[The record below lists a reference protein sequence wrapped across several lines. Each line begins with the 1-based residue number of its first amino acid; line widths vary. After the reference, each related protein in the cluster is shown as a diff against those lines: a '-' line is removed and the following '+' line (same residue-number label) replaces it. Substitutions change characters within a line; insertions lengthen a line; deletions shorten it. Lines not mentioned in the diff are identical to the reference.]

1 MKTLLIMMSFIAIS
15 EFDLTAQQV
24 RNFTLNDLNN
34 KQQSFNELKGE
45 KLTII
50 DFWATWCKPCN
61 KAIPELNKIYTE
73 FKNKGVNV
81 IGINCDGP
89 RSIAKVA
96 PLSKTLQIEYPV
108 LIDMNI
114 QLMAELNLSAYPT
127 LIIVNSSGKIV
138 WIHEGFVPGDEL
150 VISEEINKQLAKQK

>member
-1 MKTLLIMMSFIAIS
+1 MKALLIILSFIAIS
-15 EFDLTAQQV
+15 EFNLTAQQV

-45 KLTII
+45 KLTLI

-73 FKNKGVNV
+73 FKNEGVNV

-96 PLSKTLQIEYPV
+96 PLCKTLQIEYPV

>member
-1 MKTLLIMMSFIAIS
+1 MKVLVIMISLIAVA
-15 EFDLTAQQV
+15 EFQLNAQQV
-24 RNFTLNDLNN
+24 RNFTLNDLDNN
-34 KQQSFNELKGE
+34 PRSFEQLKGE

-61 KAIPELNKIYTE
+61 KAIPELNKIYNK

-96 PLSKTLQIEYPV
+96 PLCKTLQIEYPV

-127 LIIVNSSGKIV
+127 LIIVNSSGKVV
-138 WIHEGFVPGDEL
+138 WIHEGFISGDEL
-150 VISEEINKQLAKQK
+150 AIAEEINKQLAKQK

>member
-1 MKTLLIMMSFIAIS
+1 MKVLLIVISFIAIS
-15 EFDLTAQQV
+15 EFDLSAQQV

-34 KQQSFNELKGE
+34 KQRSFNELKGE

-73 FKNKGVNV
+73 YKNKGVNV

-127 LIIVNSSGKIV
+127 LIIANSSGKIV

-150 VISEEINKQLAKQK
+150 VISAEIDKQLAKQK

>member
-1 MKTLLIMMSFIAIS
+1 MKILLFMLTFIGFSAFEIN
-15 EFDLTAQQV
+15 AQQV
-24 RNFTLNDLNN
+24 RNFTLNDLDN
-34 KQQSFNELKGE
+34 KQQSFNDLKGE
-45 KLTII
+45 KLTIL

-61 KAIPELNKIYTE
+61 KAIPELNKIYNE
-73 FKNKGVNV
+73 NKSKGVNV

-96 PLSKTLQIEYPV
+96 PLAKTLQIEYPV

-127 LIIVNSSGKIV
+127 LVIVNNSGKIV

-150 VISEEINKQLAKQK
+150 VISDEINKQLAILK